1 MPPDEG
7 HTDARCGPARDP
19 RNAERESTMP
29 LEATTEA
36 LLAQMAEADAPP
48 MTDLPP
54 PAAREMYR
62 AMQPPAPEIEV
73 AGVEDRGIPG
83 PDGEIGIRVYRPA
96 GDGPFPL
103 HVFFHGGGWV
113 IGDLDTHDADCRELC
128 AGAGCVVV
136 AVDYRLAPE
145 HPFPA
150 APEDCY
156 AATCWAA
163 EHAAELGAK
172 PGPIS
177 VGGDSAGGNLA
188 AVVSLLARDRGG
200 PEIALQLL
208 VYPVTDAAMDTTSFR
223 TNADG
228 YMLTAEGM
236 RWFWDHYCP
245 VAEREDPRASPLRA
259 ASLEGLPPALVMTAE
274 FDPLCD
280 EGEAYARALQAAGVT
295 VDLRRYD
302 GLIHG
307 FFSMARMI
315 PAARTGV
322 EAACAALKAAHA

>member
-1 MPPDEG
+1 
-7 HTDARCGPARDP
+7 
-19 RNAERESTMP
+19 MP
-29 LEATTEA
+29 LDPTTEA
-36 LLAQMAEADAPP
+36 LLAQMAEAEAPA
-48 MTDLPP
+48 MTEVPP

-73 AGVEDRGIPG
+73 GAVEDRSVPG
-83 PDGEIGIRVYRPA
+83 PDGDVPIRVYRPA
-96 GDGPFPL
+96 GDGPFGL

-128 AGAGCVVV
+128 VGAGVVVV

-156 AATCWAA
+156 AATVWAA
-163 EHAAELGAK
+163 EHAGELGAR

-208 VYPVTDAAMDTTSFR
+208 VYPVTDAAMDTASF
-223 TNADG
+223 TENGDG

-236 RWFWDHYCP
+236 HWFWDHYCTE
-245 VAEREDPRASPLRA
+245 ADRTDPRASPMRA
-259 ASLEGLPPALVMTAE
+259 PDLSGLPRALVMTAE
-274 FDPLCD
+274 YDPLRD
-280 EGEAYARALQAAGVT
+280 EGEAFARRLQEAGVT
-295 VDLRRYD
+295 AEAQRYD

-307 FFSMARMI
+307 FFSMGRMI
-315 PAARTGV
+315 PAARQGI
-322 EAACAALKAAHA
+322 EAACAALRAAHG

>member
-1 MPPDEG
+1 
-7 HTDARCGPARDP
+7 
-19 RNAERESTMP
+19 MP
-29 LEATTEA
+29 LDPTTEA
-36 LLAQMAEADAPP
+36 LLAQMAEAEAPA
-48 MTDLPP
+48 MTEVPP

-73 AGVEDRGIPG
+73 GAVEDRSVPG
-83 PDGEIGIRVYRPA
+83 PDGDVPIRVYRPA
-96 GDGPFPL
+96 GDGPFGL

-128 AGAGCVVV
+128 VGAGVVVV

-156 AATCWAA
+156 AATVWAA
-163 EHAAELGAK
+163 EHAGELGAR

-208 VYPVTDAAMDTTSFR
+208 VYPVTDAAMDTASF
-223 TNADG
+223 TENGDG

-236 RWFWDHYCP
+236 HWFWDHYCT
-245 VAEREDPRASPLRA
+245 VADRTDPRASPMRA
-259 ASLEGLPPALVMTAE
+259 PDLSGLPRALVMTAE
-274 FDPLCD
+274 YDPLRD
-280 EGEAYARALQAAGVT
+280 EGEAFARRLQEAGVT
-295 VDLRRYD
+295 AEVQRYD

-307 FFSMARMI
+307 FFSMGRMI
-315 PAARTGV
+315 PAARPGI
-322 EAACAALKAAHA
+322 EAACAALRAVHG